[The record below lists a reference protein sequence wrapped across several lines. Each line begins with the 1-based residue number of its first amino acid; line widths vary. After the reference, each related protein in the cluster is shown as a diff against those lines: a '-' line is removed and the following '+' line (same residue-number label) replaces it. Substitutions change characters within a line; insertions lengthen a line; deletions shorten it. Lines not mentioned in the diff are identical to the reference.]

1 MRLGVFGGTFDP
13 IHVGHLVAASEAASA
28 FSLDRVIFVPAAR
41 PWQKASYATPE
52 DRMLM
57 TVLATGGDQRFEVSR
72 IELDRR
78 GPSYTV
84 DTLRTLKDFY
94 GDVELLF
101 IGGADALRNVATWYE
116 PEAVMRLARLIAVTR
131 PGYPL
136 VAPDITSGDVEL
148 LDMPGIDISSTD
160 IRERVRT
167 GRPIDHL
174 VPERVVGYIRDNGLY
189 SAGEEASSA

>member
-13 IHVGHLVAASEAASA
+13 IHVGHLVAASEAASS
-28 FSLDRVIFVPAAR
+28 FSLDRVMFVPAAR
-41 PWQKASYATPE
+41 PWQKASYAAPE

-78 GPSYTV
+78 GLSYTV

-101 IGGADALRNVATWYE
+101 IGGADALRNVATWNE
-116 PEAVMRLARLIAVTR
+116 PEAVAELARLIAVTR

-136 VAPDITSGDVEL
+136 IAPDITSGNVEL
-148 LDMPGIDISSTD
+148 LDLPGIDISSTD

-174 VPERVVGYIRDNGLY
+174 VLERVVGYIRDNGLY
-189 SAGEEASSA
+189 TAGEEASSA